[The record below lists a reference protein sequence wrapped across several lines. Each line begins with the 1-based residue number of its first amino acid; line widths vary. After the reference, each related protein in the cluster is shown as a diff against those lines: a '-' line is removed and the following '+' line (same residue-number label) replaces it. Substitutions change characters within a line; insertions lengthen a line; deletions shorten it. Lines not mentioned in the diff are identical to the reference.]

1 MLRLSRTDAWVVR
14 RLLAGMESDGLTGGT
29 SAGLRRLVE
38 HLAGLPIY
46 SRLVAWVAFTASLPE
61 PEAAA
66 AVQAVADADPGQ
78 PIPDDQPAAFA
89 TLEDVARVST
99 GAKWLWE
106 GWIPTGSVC
115 AAAATEGCGK
125 TRTMLDWCRRM
136 YLGEDWPDGQPASV
150 PVGTR
155 SLWLCA
161 DGHQSELATTATDFG
176 LDQTAVVLPA
186 LASDPF
192 GGTSLDE
199 AETIEMLE
207 AAAEAVQ
214 PGVIVIDTLT
224 FSTSA
229 DLCSQTGVAGLRDRL
244 VGLAQRSGAA
254 VILSCHVNREGVIL
268 GRRIRGLARAVI
280 NMEEPDQD
288 QPGRLR
294 LWVSKSFSS
303 KPLHL
308 GVTLGP
314 TGNTYDSNPPSKP
327 DEGGG
332 GKGGRPPA
340 SREKAIRFIVDRLTS
355 SNDQRLTALRDA
367 WVESGGSN
375 GSFYDAR
382 NNLVESGRVIQEGK
396 PFLLHLVADVD
407 PEPGSF

>member
-150 PVGTR
+150 PA
-155 SLWLCA
+155 S
-161 DGHQSELATTATDFG
+161 Q
-176 LDQTAVVLPA
+176 PA
-186 LASDPF
+186 SQRASGNPIPLVMCRWPPIRA
-192 GGTSLDE
+192 SNH
-199 AETIEMLE
+199 
-207 AAAEAVQ
+207 
-214 PGVIVIDTLT
+214 
-224 FSTSA
+224 S
-229 DLCSQTGVAGLRDRL
+229 DRL
-244 VGLAQRSGAA
+244 WPG
-254 VILSCHVNREGVIL
+254 
-268 GRRIRGLARAVI
+268 
-280 NMEEPDQD
+280 PD
-288 QPGRLR
+288 
-294 LWVSKSFSS
+294 
-303 KPLHL
+303 
-308 GVTLGP
+308 
-314 TGNTYDSNPPSKP
+314 
-327 DEGGG
+327 
-332 GKGGRPPA
+332 
-340 SREKAIRFIVDRLTS
+340 
-355 SNDQRLTALRDA
+355 
-367 WVESGGSN
+367 SGGPSC
-375 GSFYDAR
+375 
-382 NNLVESGRVIQEGK
+382 
-396 PFLLHLVADVD
+396 
-407 PEPGSF
+407 PGQ